1 MNCSHR
7 FPFTWQNKALRR
19 RIHLWMFL
27 FPSFLGIMV
36 FMILPFGD
44 VIRRSFLTV
53 VTQKWVG
60 LQNYRTLFQ
69 NQAFCLA
76 VKNTLRFTGVCIPLL
91 LLLGFWLAWLLCGM
105 KGVRWIRS
113 LYLFPLAMPTATTVL
128 VWKMVF
134 YPQGFLNKLLS
145 QIGTVTG
152 LWGSIFHDYLGSD
165 LAFWVLVFSYIW
177 KNSGYTMVLW
187 MAGILAVP
195 KEQTEAAWVDGAGSW
210 QRFYYVV
217 FPQLRGCLITIL
229 ILSFLNSFKIYR
241 EAYLVAGSYPD
252 ESMYLLQHLFNNWYV
267 NLEFDKMAAAS
278 VCIGA
283 VLFVVIVWLQ
293 RLWRDQ

>member
-27 FPSFLGIMV
+27 FPSFLGTMV

-105 KGVRWIRS
+105 KGVQWIRS
-113 LYLFPLAMPTATTVL
+113 LYLFPLAMPTATIVL

-134 YPQGFLNKLLS
+134 YPQGFLN
-145 QIGTVTG
+145 
-152 LWGSIFHDYLGSD
+152 
-165 LAFWVLVFSYIW
+165 
-177 KNSGYTMVLW
+177 
-187 MAGILAVP
+187 
-195 KEQTEAAWVDGAGSW
+195 
-210 QRFYYVV
+210 
-217 FPQLRGCLITIL
+217 
-229 ILSFLNSFKIYR
+229 
-241 EAYLVAGSYPD
+241 
-252 ESMYLLQHLFNNWYV
+252 
-267 NLEFDKMAAAS
+267 
-278 VCIGA
+278 
-283 VLFVVIVWLQ
+283 
-293 RLWRDQ
+293 

>member
-27 FPSFLGIMV
+27 FPSFLGTMV

-60 LQNYRTLFQ
+60 LQNYRT
-69 NQAFCLA
+69 
-76 VKNTLRFTGVCIPLL
+76 
-91 LLLGFWLAWLLCGM
+91 
-105 KGVRWIRS
+105 
-113 LYLFPLAMPTATTVL
+113 
-128 VWKMVF
+128 
-134 YPQGFLNKLLS
+134 LLS

-278 VCIGA
+278 VCVGA